1 MKKWIFPAIFALSV
15 VFVGTSCE
23 KNESSEPISG
33 DVPIVSQFVYDGMS
47 VYYLWNEEMLDKE
60 PTANDTD
67 PETYFKSILYETDT
81 ENGWS
86 WITDDV
92 DALLASFEGETKSF
106 GYSLTFVSINEEYTQ
121 FLALIKYVYPN
132 TPAAN
137 AGIKRLD
144 LIGKVD
150 GEPIT
155 GRVDENGFL
164 TLDNDKLNGD
174 KTAIFTIYKL
184 TEDGIVEDKE
194 VQITPT
200 PINTDPVLYDNIY
213 TIGNKKIGYLFYT
226 SYIANYN
233 YRLYE
238 VFSKFKNENITDL
251 VLDLRYNSGG
261 SLSAATYL
269 ASFIAPKSDVEQ
281 ETVFTSLR
289 YNSYLNE
296 YLYKNNISN
305 SYHLGELNEG
315 DQDPLP
321 INLDLDKV
329 YIIATG
335 SSASASELT
344 AFCLKPIMDV
354 VHIGS
359 KTYGKYTASFTIH
372 PYDYNK
378 GSVIVYDESRLS
390 SEEKGTL
397 NNWAMQPIVAVY
409 TDKNGDDFINPGYLQ
424 PNYERSEGFG
434 YIDYWTEIG
443 DTKDTLL
450 GQALYL
456 ITGEKDYEPVE
467 PSQTRSTKQRHKVV
481 KGLSSLEKEA
491 IKPVLI
497 DNASSKIKE
506 MDKIDRLK

>member
-1 MKKWIFPAIFALSV
+1 MKTKIYLLPLILTFLLAW
-15 VFVGTSCE
+15 TSCE
-23 KNESSEPISG
+23 KDDTSPLSG
-33 DVPIVSQFVYDGMS
+33 DIPIVSQFIYDGMS
-47 VYYLWNEEMLDKE
+47 TYYLWNEEMLDKE

-67 PETYFKSILYETDT
+67 PEKYFKSVLYQTDT

-92 DALLASFEGETKSF
+92 DALLASFEGEETRSF
-106 GYSLTFVSINEEYTQ
+106 GYSLTFVALNDEYTQ
-121 FLALIKYVYPN
+121 FLALVRYVYPN

-155 GRVDENGFL
+155 GSVDENGLL

-174 KTAIFTIYKL
+174 QTAVFTIYKL
-184 TEDGIVEDKE
+184 TEDGIIEDKD
-194 VQITPT
+194 VQITPA
-200 PINTDPVLYDNIY
+200 PISTDPVFYDNIY

-261 SLSAATYL
+261 GISAASYL
-269 ASFIAPKSDVEQ
+269 ASFIAPKNDVEQ

-296 YLYKNNISN
+296 YLDKNNISR

-321 INLDLDKV
+321 VNLDLDKV

-354 VHIGS
+354 VHIGGE
-359 KTYGKYTASFTIH
+359 TYGKYTASFTIH
-372 PYDYNK
+372 AYDGNK
-378 GSVIVYDESRLS
+378 GNTIYNEARLS
-390 SEEKGTL
+390 SEEKSTL
-397 NNWAMQPIVAVY
+397 KNWAMQPIVAVY
-409 TDKNGDDFINPGYLQ
+409 TDKDDNDFINPGYLQ
-424 PNYERSEGFG
+424 PDYALSEGFG
-434 YIDYWTEIG
+434 YINYWTEIG

-456 ITGEKDYEPVE
+456 ITGEKDYQPIE

-481 KGLSSLEKEA
+481 NGVSSLEKEA

-497 DNASSKIKE
+497 DNASSTI
-506 MDKIDRLK
+506 KIDRLK